1 MGIKYALYEED
12 FEKFKN
18 AVIKEIEND
27 YGKIITT
34 KKLCMELNDDI
45 NDWLGIYKRIVKIQD
60 KPPECQH
67 KYKDYDWYLEYEVP
81 NNKNIFKY
89 RIFEPYVCLLCGDR
103 KNVKLEEG
111 IIPLNERSYYDIL
124 EMMRKSYPKIRNR
137 ADIEDE
143 IQDDIHVD
151 KEYLKW
157 HEFLRNG
164 GSVQDQKIE
173 LKL

>member
-1 MGIKYALYEED
+1 MEKLYEED
-12 FEKFKN
+12 FEQFKN
-18 AVIKEIEND
+18 TVIEQIED
-27 YGKIITT
+27 DCGKIINR
-34 KKLCMELNDDI
+34 KKLSIELRREI
-45 NDWLGIYKRIVKIQD
+45 NTWLEFYKCIVEIQD
-60 KPPECQH
+60 KPPKCQH

-103 KNVKLEEG
+103 KDVKLEEG

-124 EMMRKSYPKIRNR
+124 ETMRNSYPKIRSR